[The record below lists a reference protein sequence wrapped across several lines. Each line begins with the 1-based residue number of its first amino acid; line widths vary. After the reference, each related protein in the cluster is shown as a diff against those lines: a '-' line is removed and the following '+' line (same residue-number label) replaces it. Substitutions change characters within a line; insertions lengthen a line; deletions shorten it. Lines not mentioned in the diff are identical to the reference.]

1 MDATT
6 ENENDTAE
14 IMQDEGIQ
22 KVKEKKPRKPLT
34 DKQKEILNNGRL
46 LMLENK
52 QKAKREAEEY
62 REKLVLKKAELI
74 KNGKTNIKKKLGLPL
89 DIDSDPEEEEEE
101 KIIIKKKPKKKVV
114 YVEESSDEEP
124 VVLKKIRKPKDVVP
138 PPPPETPVALP
149 KKLIFF

>member
-74 KNGKTNIKKKLGLPL
+74 KNGKKNIKNKLGLPL

-124 VVLKKIRKPKDVVP
+124 VVLKKIKKPRDVIP
-138 PPPPETPVALP
+138 SQPQTPVATP